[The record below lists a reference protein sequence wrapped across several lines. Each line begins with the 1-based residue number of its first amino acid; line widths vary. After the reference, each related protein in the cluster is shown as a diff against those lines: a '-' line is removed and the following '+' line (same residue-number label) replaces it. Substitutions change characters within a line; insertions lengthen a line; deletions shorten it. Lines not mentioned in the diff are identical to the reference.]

1 MESSDRKDAHVNAHF
16 QNKRGCDFDNIR
28 RLIKKSV
35 SDDKAGPFPVQ
46 IDMTQDIGIA
56 NVCSLIL

>member
-1 MESSDRKDAHVNAHF
+1 MEKNAHLNAHF
-16 QNKRGCDFDNIR
+16 WNKREGNFDNIR

-35 SDDKAGPFPVQ
+35 SDDKAGTFSVQ

-56 NVCSLIL
+56 NVCSTIL